1 MPAPPREV
9 VDDAVRTL
17 RDGGEDAE
25 LLMLLVPVGVSPGQR
40 AGLLRAVGDLCTAI
54 RARGV
59 AVKVLRVAGQELERR
74 GIPAGTDVE
83 ALFVL
88 YTGEPP
94 ALAGEND

>member
-1 MPAPPREV
+1 MPAPPRHV
-9 VDDAVRTL
+9 VDDAVATL

-25 LLMLLVPVGVSPGQR
+25 LLTLMLPVGVSHGQR
-40 AGLLRAVGDLCTAI
+40 AGLLRAVGDMASAI

-59 AVKVLRVAGQELERR
+59 PVKVLRVAGQELERR
-74 GIPAGTDVE
+74 GIPAGADVE

>member
-17 RDGGEDAE
+17 RDADAE
-25 LLMLLVPVGVSPGQR
+25 LLMLLVPVGVSHGQR

-59 AVKVLRVAGQELERR
+59 AVKVRRVSGQELERR
-74 GIPAGTDVE
+74 GDPSGASIE
-83 ALFVL
+83 ALLILHV
-88 YTGEPP
+88 GQPP
-94 ALAGEND
+94 ELPLELG

>member
-25 LLMLLVPVGVSPGQR
+25 LLMLLLPVGVSHGQR
-40 AGLLRAVGDLCTAI
+40 AGVLRAVGDMASAI

-59 AVKVLRVAGQELERR
+59 PVKVLRVAGQELEARD
-74 GIPAGTDVE
+74 IPAGGAIE

-88 YTGEPP
+88 YVGEPP
-94 ALAGEND
+94 ALAGEID

>member
-1 MPAPPREV
+1 MPGPPREV

-25 LLMLLVPVGVSPGQR
+25 LLMLLLPVGVSHGQR
-40 AGLLRAVGDLCTAI
+40 AGVLRAVGDMASAI

-59 AVKVLRVAGQELERR
+59 PVKVLRVAGQELERCD
-74 GIPAGTDVE
+74 IPAGAAVE

-94 ALAGEND
+94 ALPPELG